1 MPAGTMCRRNDEQ
14 GGKDAVVTGEVHARA
29 RHERGEPGVEFLG
42 REDDVGGAVAEGLLQ
57 FKDDPAV
64 VVD

>member
-1 MPAGTMCRRNDEQ
+1 M
-14 GGKDAVVTGEVHARA
+14 VTGEVHARA